1 MTKRRVRPRARSASV
16 KAKFPRPSAP
26 RGTVGELEGRSAPER
41 FPSGTVTCVDCHYW
55 LPFALLPR
63 IGECDN
69 QLSTRFRRP
78 VFSDMA
84 IEDCFLGRS
93 LEGLEFMWC
102 LTHRET
108 IHQTDVPYHRGC
120 RIFVGSVNL
129 PVEEQ
134 AEMTLPGD

>member
-1 MTKRRVRPRARSASV
+1 
-16 KAKFPRPSAP
+16 
-26 RGTVGELEGRSAPER
+26 
-41 FPSGTVTCVDCHYW
+41 
-55 LPFALLPR
+55 
-63 IGECDN
+63 
-69 QLSTRFRRP
+69 
-78 VFSDMA
+78 MA

-93 LEGLEFMWC
+93 LEGLVFMWC

-108 IHQTDVPYHRGC
+108 IHHTDVPYHRGC